1 MGRRQKTRDE
11 RIIRGDR
18 HERYAAN
25 PADLIESLPDVLAA
39 VANAP
44 LEDEEISADEERA
57 VAEARDSLKGSEGRG
72 TSHAEAMRGLGLDR
86 V

>member
-1 MGRRQKTRDE
+1 MRESFEGTAMSDTRQ
-11 RIIRGDR
+11 IP
-18 HERYAAN
+18 H
-25 PADLIESLPDVLAA
+25 DLIENLPDVLAA

-72 TSHAEAMRGLGLDR
+72 TSHADAMRGLGLDR
-86 V
+86 A